1 MSEKIK
7 KKRKQKPKP
16 IKKVPL
22 TMGIMFMLLG
32 AIFLVFVFTSSD
44 PVTKS
49 AYAVVAV
56 ALLASGTGYLDKSG
70 VLER

>member
-1 MSEKIK
+1 LFEKIK
-7 KKRKQKPKP
+7 KKTKKKPKP

-32 AIFLVFVFTSSD
+32 AIFLVLVFTSSD

-56 ALLASGTGYLDKSG
+56 ALLASGTSYLDKSG
-70 VLER
+70 VLDR